1 MVSDPINIEDNIIL
15 NKRDLIIKKTNRSK
29 MFNFNN
35 YDKRFFVEDKKNT
48 KALYTE
54 DGVNYLVK

>member
-35 YDKRFFVEDKKNT
+35 YDKRFFVEDKKST